1 MNDKNGDPKPKSSF
15 KTLGYSIG
23 GPVGKPG
30 GSNKLFFFYSHE
42 YRPTNNPINNGNPI
56 RLRVPTAAERAGDF
70 SQTLDNNGALF
81 NLIHN
86 PASASPCT
94 TSDQSGCFAD
104 GGVLGRIPASA
115 LYQPGIAVLN
125 RYPTPSLTQAANT
138 NYNLQIDPPKVS
150 QTVQQPAIRLD
161 YQLSSKV
168 RVTGKYSGQ
177 RQAPL
182 TTPGLIPG
190 FTDVLSPYPFITNYA
205 ITANY
210 TMSPT
215 TFVEGTYGF
224 IRNELTGGNENGILV
239 NDSATLKSMPGFP
252 LIYPDAGIV
261 PQQSY
266 AYQVMQDIKPAF
278 WDGTKLSLPPVFGWG
293 GRIGGPT
300 RFPRRPTS
308 AIRAG

>member
-1 MNDKNGDPKPKSSF
+1 VNAKWRPSRSPSRRS
-15 KTLGYSIG
+15 SIG
-23 GPVGKPG
+23 GPIGKPG

-42 YRPTNNPINNGNPI
+42 YRPTNNPINGGNPI

-125 RYPTPSLTQAANT
+125 HPHRALANSPTPAQ
-138 NYNLQIDPPKVS
+138 PPDRSAQVS
-150 QTVQQPAIRLD
+150 QTVQQPAIRLV

-168 RVTGKYSGQ
+168 RVTGEVPGQ

-182 TTPGLIPG
+182 DARARPRIHRRAEPVPRSSQLRGDGQLHDEPD
-190 FTDVLSPYPFITNYA
+190 DVY
-205 ITANY
+205 
-210 TMSPT
+210 
-215 TFVEGTYGF
+215 
-224 IRNELTGGNENGILV
+224 
-239 NDSATLKSMPGFP
+239 
-252 LIYPDAGIV
+252 
-261 PQQSY
+261 
-266 AYQVMQDIKPAF
+266 
-278 WDGTKLSLPPVFGWG
+278 
-293 GRIGGPT
+293 
-300 RFPRRPTS
+300 
-308 AIRAG
+308 